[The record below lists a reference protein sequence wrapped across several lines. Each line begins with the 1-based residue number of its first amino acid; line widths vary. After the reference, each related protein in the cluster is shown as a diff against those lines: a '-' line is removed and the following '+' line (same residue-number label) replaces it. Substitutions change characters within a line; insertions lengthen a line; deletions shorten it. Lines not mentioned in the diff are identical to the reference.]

1 VNPAFIRDG
10 TSNAANRLKV
20 MGKNTK
26 PTAAANAAAPAGA
39 PIPGE
44 DGKPYL
50 AHLEKINTVYYDQIK
65 IADQKAAFI
74 FTFMLAFLVS
84 SAEGSSVFKLER
96 YQTGTWAL
104 VVLSAILAIAVAFSL
119 VNAILV
125 VLPRHRAKASSLYWG
140 AWPANRDMFMA
151 AHGARD
157 PDYLFR
163 QYLNNVDNLAGINR
177 SKYRHVGHA
186 FRGLIVAVLAY
197 LLILIV
203 GSAGI

>member
-1 VNPAFIRDG
+1 MAKSSRPTI
-10 TSNAANRLKV
+10 AAK
-20 MGKNTK
+20 
-26 PTAAANAAAPAGA
+26 APGA
-39 PIPGE
+39 VE
-44 DGKPYL
+44 DDRQYL

-125 VLPRHRAKASSLYWG
+125 VLPRHRNKASSLYWG
-140 AWPANRDMFMA
+140 AWPCNRDMFIA
-151 AHGARD
+151 ARD
-157 PDYLFR
+157 TRDPEYLFEEH
-163 QYLNNVDNLAGINR
+163 LNNADNLAMINR
-177 SKYRHVGHA
+177 SKYRHVAHA
-186 FRGLIVAVLAY
+186 FRGLIAAVLAY

-203 GSAGI
+203 GSAGV